1 MPWLLAINHTESPD
15 FTVYVF
21 AVLGVTDVS
30 GFDTSGVGVVGF
42 VVVPTFLFVA
52 VTGFVVVPVL
62 VPLAWLTINF

>member
-30 GFDTSGVGVVGF
+30 GFDTSGVGVGVGVGF
-42 VVVPTFLFVA
+42 GA
-52 VTGFVVVPVL
+52 SGVTD
-62 VPLAWLTINF
+62 T